1 MAQINELEEL
11 IRAVDRLTQSEK
23 ELAKVSGQISQLNDE
38 IAVSEGEARESL
50 LKKQDKLSDEQVLLN
65 KKIKLQRQVVE
76 EEKAAARAAG
86 VSEKAIDRATKS
98 TKELNGA
105 SELAA
110 RTLRQFGPVGRALA
124 TALELSRKSA
134 GGLTVALKGVKTALV
149 SSGIGLAIVAIG
161 KAVEILSDKI
171 KVWWKENHSLKQS
184 QDDLNDSL
192 EKASNRAKEYATRME
207 KAAAAAENAKE
218 QLAAAEKEL
227 REFDMTDEQ
236 LLKQREADVLE
247 YNKQINAAKK
257 EVEDAERAAKQ
268 GEISYAE
275 ATEIQNEA
283 YNKQTKAIRDLIKA
297 KSDIERL
304 NESIAKRMEREKKAI
319 DEARIAYEKYAQA
332 MREDIGKKAEEVTP
346 QAPTTGR
353 DEKAISSMLKSTA
366 FLEGTTQKSLKQR
379 LVDVSSEITATQNI
393 MDSAL
398 IKDFESE
405 AKYYEFM
412 TQQQEK
418 LTDLYSEQSNL
429 RADITEREQQERI
442 AIAQYGFDALNS
454 VLDLAYADDE
464 DKSRKAFE
472 RNKKLQYAQ
481 TLVNGASGSVA
492 IWTDAQSGIKEKVAA
507 QVALALSTAVA
518 LQQIARTRY
527 DSGGMP
533 ETGQAQ
539 VGKSATELLQRS
551 QTITSLQTQ
560 TQAAASQTVLVVSD
574 VDYQQNFANST
585 RAKAVIS

>member
-38 IAVSEGEARESL
+38 IAVSEGEAREAL

-65 KKIKLQRQVVE
+65 KKIKLQRRVVE

-149 SSGIGLAIVAIG
+149 SSGIGLAIVALG

-171 KVWWKENHSLKQS
+171 KVWWKENHNAEKS
-184 QDDLNDSL
+184 QEELNDEIERARDL
-192 EKASNRAKEYATRME
+192 AQGVADAQTRLQKAQK
-207 KAAAAAENAKE
+207 K
-218 QLAAAEKEL
+218 L
-227 REFDMTDEQ
+227 REENMTDEE
-236 LLKQREADVLE
+236 LLQERRKDAEK
-247 YNKQINAAKK
+247 YNKIIEQQENARK
-257 EVEDAERAAKQ
+257 EANGDLEKSEKALNRQAD
-268 GEISYAE
+268 
-275 ATEIQNEA
+275 ATENL
-283 YNKQTKAIRDLIKA
+283 IRVNAEIK
-297 KSDIERL
+297 RL
-304 NESIAKRMEREKKAI
+304 EDSIARSKEKNTTATNNETKAI
-319 DEARIAYEKYAQA
+319 DEARIAYEKYAAA
-332 MREDIGKKAEEVTP
+332 MRKDISSKAEEVTP
-346 QAPTTGR
+346 QVDTGR
-353 DEKAISSMLKSTA
+353 GKTLSEMLQNTAYLEANTVKST
-366 FLEGTTQKSLKQR
+366 QQMIDDIKS
-379 LVDVSSEITATQNI
+379 E
-393 MDSAL
+393 MDNAK
-398 IKDFESE
+398 IAQFESE
-405 AKYYEFM
+405 EQYNNFM
-412 TQQQEK
+412 IGKAEELTAAYRKEHQERV
-418 LTDLYSEQSNL
+418 DAAQ
-429 RADITEREQQERI
+429 REQQERI
-442 AIAQYGFDALNS
+442 AIAQYGFGALNS

-472 RNKKLQYAQ
+472 RNKRLQYAQ

-539 VGKSATELLQRS
+539 VGKSATELLSQS

>member
-38 IAVSEGEARESL
+38 IAVSEGEAREAL
-50 LKKQDKLSDEQVLLN
+50 IKKQDKLSDEQVLLER
-65 KKIKLQRQVVE
+65 KIKLQRQVVE
-76 EEKAAARAAG
+76 GEKAAARAAG

-98 TKELNGA
+98 TKELNSA
-105 SELAA
+105 SALAA

-134 GGLTVALKGVKTALV
+134 GGLTVALKGVKAALI
-149 SSGIGLAIVAIG
+149 SSGIGIAIVALG
-161 KAVEILSDKI
+161 KAVEILAGKI
-171 KVWWKENHSLKQS
+171 KTWWKENY
-184 QDDLNDSL
+184 NL
-192 EKASNRAKEYATRME
+192 EKSQELLE
-207 KAAAAAENAKE
+207 KRVKGFVDYVDRQGLAVNKYKDAQEE
-218 QLAAAEKEL
+218 LAAVQKEL
-227 REFDMTDEQ
+227 RESGMTDEQ
-236 LLKQREADVLE
+236 LLVQRRKDLVELQKTIDGEESYRAS
-247 YNKQINAAKK
+247 IAKK
-257 EVEDAERAAKQ
+257 QAEGKITMADAVEKV
-268 GEISYAE
+268 
-275 ATEIQNEA
+275 TEST
-283 YNKQTKAIRDLIKA
+283 NKQTEATKNIIRVNSEIK
-297 KSDIERL
+297 RL
-304 NESIAKRMEREKKAI
+304 EESIAKRMEREKKAI
-319 DEARIAYEKYAQA
+319 DEARIAYEKYAKA

-393 MDSAL
+393 MDAAR

-418 LTDLYSEQSNL
+418 LTDLYREQSNL
-429 RADITEREQQERI
+429 RTDITEREQQEKI

-481 TLVNGASGSVA
+481 TLVNGAAGSVA
-492 IWTDAQSGIKEKVAA
+492 IWTDAQSGIKAKVAA

-533 ETGQAQ
+533 DTGQT
-539 VGKSATELLQRS
+539 VGKSATELLSQS

>member
-38 IAVSEGEARESL
+38 IAVSEGEAREAL
-50 LKKQDKLSDEQVLLN
+50 IKKKDKLSDEQVLLER
-65 KKIKLQRQVVE
+65 KIKLQRQVVE
-76 EEKAAARAAG
+76 GEKAAARAAG
-86 VSEKAIDRATKS
+86 VSEKAIDRATTS
-98 TKELNGA
+98 T
-105 SELAA
+105 A
-110 RTLRQFGPVGRALA
+110 RMNAVSSLTTKTLRQFGPVGRAVATGFELA
-124 TALELSRKSA
+124 SKGAKAFAVS
-134 GGLTVALKGVKTALV
+134 LKGVKAALI
-149 SSGIGLAIVAIG
+149 STGIGAVVVVLGEAIG
-161 KAVEILSDKI
+161 FLTDKI
-171 KVWWKENHSLKQS
+171 KDWWKENHALKES

-192 EKASNRAKEYATRME
+192 EKASNRAKEYADRME
-207 KAAAAAENAKE
+207 KAAADSENAKE

-236 LLKQREADVLE
+236 LLKQRKADVLE
-247 YNKQINAAKK
+247 YNRQINAAKK
-257 EVEDAERAAKQ
+257 EAEDAERAAKQ

-283 YNKQTKAIRDLIKA
+283 YNKQTKAIRNLIKA
-297 KSDIERL
+297 KSDIDRL
-304 NESIAKRMEREKKAI
+304 NESIAKRMEREKKAL
-319 DEARIAYEKYAQA
+319 DEARIAYEKYAKA

-379 LVDVSSEITATQNI
+379 LVDVSSEITATQDI
-393 MDSAL
+393 MDAAR

-429 RADITEREQQERI
+429 RTDITEREQQNKI

-454 VLDLAYADDE
+454 VLDLAYADDD

-481 TLVNGASGSVA
+481 TLVNGAAGSVA
-492 IWTDAQSGIKEKVAA
+492 IWTGKEDIPVKIAA
-507 QVALALSTAVA
+507 QVALAASTAVA

-527 DSGGMP
+527 DSGGTP
-533 ETGQAQ
+533 SSGQT
-539 VGKSATELLQRS
+539 VGKSATELLSQS